1 MSQVFGE
8 NTGKGFEKEEPL
20 TIFLKAI
27 ESAVFKSAV
36 RKNNRVYLSDIWFIT
51 SLPKDLI
58 VEVIT
63 KYADTIKIPEDIQ
76 FIYDDK
82 RKTNI
87 WVRPEKTEEEKNEEL
102 NEELKDDEFKNEEN
116 QIIEE

>member
-8 NTGKGFEKEEPL
+8 NTGKGFEKEESL

-27 ESAVFKSAV
+27 ESAIFKSAV

-58 VEVIT
+58 IEVIT
-63 KYADTIKIPEDIQ
+63 KYADTIKVPEDIQ

-82 RKTNI
+82 RKNNI
-87 WVRPEKTEEEKNEEL
+87 WVKKAK
-102 NEELKDDEFKNEEN
+102 EELKKDESKEVDET
-116 QIIEE
+116 IEE